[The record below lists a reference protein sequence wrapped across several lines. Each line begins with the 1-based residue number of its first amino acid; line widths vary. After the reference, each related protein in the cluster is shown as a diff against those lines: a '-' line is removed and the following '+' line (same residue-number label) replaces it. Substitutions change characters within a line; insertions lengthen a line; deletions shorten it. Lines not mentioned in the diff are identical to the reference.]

1 MVLVLQIDKLVV
13 EISEGSWPPELI
25 GVGCLLIG
33 LEFELFLQG
42 LPFVDHPFTPGF
54 NLCGPIFLGLYLF
67 VGLQRI
73 FIVVLFL

>member
-25 GVGCLLIG
+25 RVGCLLIG
-33 LEFELFLQG
+33 LEFKLFLQG
-42 LPFVDHPFTPGF
+42 LPFVDNPFTPGF
-54 NLCGPIFLGLYLF
+54 NLGSPIFLGLYLF